1 MLRISLSGL
10 MVTAALLMNSAPAQA
25 AVPSVCPEIEK
36 LILEQQ
42 TLSGGDQAPGS
53 GGQAGF
59 RKAIEA
65 GANPNEVCQ
74 LFGLS
79 LSPLPTLAS
88 INQPELAQLVIE
100 KGADVN
106 AKDSEGNTA
115 LHHVGTSEPLLK
127 LLLRKGANVNAQS
140 DIGITPI
147 HNIFGRYNLA
157 IVKQLVA
164 AGANVN
170 ARSQELLTPLHLSN
184 DPAIVAFLISKGAKV
199 NAKTNQNWTP
209 LHYATSKPDIAKLLI
224 RAGAD
229 LTAQNRMGAPIHSSD
244 LSPEVLKL
252 MLANGVNV
260 NLRNA
265 DRQTPLRVHRL
276 REDLTQVLLARGAQV
291 NLTDNQGRSPLHDV
305 NINVAKLL
313 VKAGGNINLPDNQ
326 GQTPLH
332 RAVIEEQSYFGIELV
347 SLFTSRNVK
356 ANVKDKQGK
365 TALAI
370 ACDLQKTEIIKL
382 LETYQA
388 RRKQP
393 SSCPQGLPNI
403 KQ

>member
-1 MLRISLSGL
+1 MLRISLPGL
-10 MVTAALLMNSAPAQA
+10 MVTLALLSNPAPAQA
-25 AVPSVCPEIEK
+25 AVPSICPEIEK

-42 TLSGGDQAPGS
+42 SVGDRSPTDSQAD
-53 GGQAGF
+53 F

-74 LFGLS
+74 LFGVTFA
-79 LSPLPTLAS
+79 PLPALAS
-88 INQPELAQLVIE
+88 INQPELAQLLIE

-106 AKDSEGNTA
+106 AKDSDGNTA
-115 LHHVGTSEPLLK
+115 LHHVGTSDPLLK
-127 LLLRKGANVNAQS
+127 GLLRKGANVNAQNNT
-140 DIGITPI
+140 GIAPI
-147 HNIFGRYNLA
+147 HNVFGRYNLS

-170 ARSQELLTPLHLSN
+170 ARSKELLTPLHLSN

-209 LHYATSKPDIAKLLI
+209 LHYATSKLDIAKLLI

-229 LTAQNRMGAPIHSSD
+229 LTAQNRIGAPIHSSD
-244 LSPEVLKL
+244 LSPEVLKV

-276 REDLTQVLLARGAQV
+276 REDLTQMLLARGAQV

-305 NINVAKLL
+305 NITVAKLL
-313 VKAGGNINLPDNQ
+313 IKAGGNINLPDNQ

-332 RAVIEEQSYFGIELV
+332 RAVIEEQSYFGPELV
-347 SLFTSRNVK
+347 SLFISRNVK
-356 ANVKDKQGK
+356 ANIKDKQGK
-365 TALAI
+365 TAFAI

-388 RRKQP
+388 PRKQP
-393 SSCPQGLPNI
+393 VSCPQGLSKI